1 MTATANTTS
10 TMKKTPK
17 PNKQEVLAKERS
29 ALLASVKKRAKI
41 DALAAIA
48 ALRDELLEL
57 DGLDETTEEWG
68 ERVCDLE
75 GRFFVH
81 SSEVGFE
88 PRSAPCDLV
97 LVYEA
102 DDLQCG
108 NDLDDFR
115 PAFVQAGYDRTI
127 LVHISGLD
135 EELHALLVRV
145 QQITETV

>member
-17 PNKQEVLAKERS
+17 PSKQEVLAKERN
-29 ALLASVKKRAKI
+29 ALLASLKKRAKI
-41 DALAAIA
+41 DARKAIA

-68 ERVCDLE
+68 ERACDLE
-75 GRFFVH
+75 DRFFVH
-81 SSEVGFE
+81 SSEVVIE

-97 LVYEA
+97 LVYET

-108 NDLDDFR
+108 NGLDDFR

-127 LVHISGLD
+127 LVHISGLE
-135 EELHALLVRV
+135 EELHALLIRV
-145 QQITETV
+145 QQIAETV